1 MRHLLAV
8 QQNPEQNAVRIVR
21 VKLREIELPLA
32 EPFRTA
38 TAVVERRR
46 IILLEITDADGVSAW
61 SECVAGAV
69 PSYSPE
75 TVDGA
80 WRALSELII
89 PIAMS
94 KAFALPRHLHFA
106 LDDKV
111 RGNHMARAAV
121 EMGAWTIAAKRANQ
135 SLAARLAQGSTLE
148 GMPRESVET
157 GIAVGMQVST
167 NELIDRVRNALAEG
181 YRRIKLKVSPG
192 NDVEIVREV
201 RNAVGESAP
210 LSVDAN
216 GSYSLGSAADM
227 VALKALD
234 AFGLVMIEQPLGR
247 DDLVGHARLQ
257 RMMKTSLC
265 LDESVLDDPS
275 VEDIIAL
282 GSGRIINLKPG
293 RVGGFTEALAIH
305 DRCARADVPVWCGG
319 MLECGIGR
327 AYNVAL
333 ASLPNFSLPGDLSPS
348 ARYWQRDVITSPWT
362 MDSSGNV
369 RVPLDQVG
377 IGVVVDTDYVDE
389 LTVRE
394 ASFSKV

>member
-1 MRHLLAV
+1 M

-89 PIAMS
+89 PISMS

-121 EMGAWTIAAKRANQ
+121 EMGAWAVAATRANQ

>member
-1 MRHLLAV
+1 M

>member
-1 MRHLLAV
+1 MAV

-121 EMGAWTIAAKRANQ
+121 EMGAWAIAAKRANQ

>member
-1 MRHLLAV
+1 MRHLWAV
-8 QQNPEQNAVRIVR
+8 QENPEQNAVRIVR

-61 SECVAGAV
+61 SECVAGTV
-69 PSYSPE
+69 PGYTPE

-94 KAFALPRHLHFA
+94 KAFALPRHLHFE

-121 EMGAWTIAAKRANQ
+121 EMGAWAITAQRANQ

-148 GMPRESVET
+148 GSPRESVET
-157 GIAVGMQVST
+157 GIAVGMQSST
-167 NELIDRVRNALAEG
+167 NELIDRVRSALAEG

-216 GSYSLGSAADM
+216 GSYSLDSAADM

-257 RMMKTSLC
+257 RMMKTPLC

-348 ARYWQRDVITSPWT
+348 ARYWQRDVITSPWK
-362 MDSSGNV
+362 MDSPGHV

>member
-1 MRHLLAV
+1 LAV
-8 QQNPEQNAVRIVR
+8 QENRDQNAVHIVR
-21 VKLREIELPLA
+21 VKLREIQLPLA

-80 WRALSELII
+80 WRALSEVIV

-94 KAFALPRHLHFA
+94 KAFPLPRHLHFA

-121 EMGAWTIAAKRANQ
+121 EMGAWAIAAQRANL

-148 GMPRESVET
+148 GVPRESVES
-157 GIAVGMQVST
+157 GIAVGMQSST
-167 NELIDRVRNALAEG
+167 HELIDRVRNALAEG

-192 NDVEIVREV
+192 NDVEIVQEV

-216 GSYSLGSAADM
+216 GSYSLDSAADTI
-227 VALKALD
+227 ALKALD
-234 AFGLVMIEQPLGR
+234 KFGLVMIEQPLGR

-282 GSGRIINLKPG
+282 GSGRIVNLKPG

-362 MDSSGNV
+362 MDTSGHV

-377 IGVVVDTDYVDE
+377 IGVIVDTDYVDE
-389 LTVRE
+389 ITVRD
-394 ASFSKV
+394 ASIDKA